1 MPYHVTM
8 NRYFYSVARTKK
20 EAVNEAVDAF
30 RRWMDDQ
37 ICEIEVDDEQVKIS
51 KKIKEWN
58 DDE

>member
-1 MPYHVTM
+1 MPYNVTM